1 MDTKNVIAAIS
12 LSAAVIILYSLF
24 FQPDPAT
31 IKKNLA
37 EQNKI
42 ENNTDTPSLD
52 KNENFSKLSRT
63 DALKEN
69 DRIQFENGSVVG
81 SISLKGAAIDDLTFK
96 EYNVELNKNEKIILL
111 NPRNVEDGYL
121 IESGFVSTNKN
132 IDIPDASTVWEITG
146 NKRLTNNN
154 PIKLTWSNT
163 QGITFEK
170 HISLDDQFLFTVKE
184 KIINSSDKSYNFY
197 SYGQIIRNEIPEI
210 SGFYILHEGF
220 LSVLDDELIEE
231 DYDDIQDKK
240 FTQIAQEG
248 FVAISDKF
256 WVTSVIPPKGKEFKT
271 TFDYKNKFRAN
282 YISTKGIEVKA
293 NSSIEEKIQIIVAAK
308 RVNVIDGYAEN
319 LDINKFDLAIDWGFM
334 YFITKPLFFVLD
346 YFFKLLGN
354 YGLAIIAVT
363 ICIRLAFFPLANFSF
378 KSMGKMK
385 LLAPEMARLKELH
398 KDDKMKLQQAMMA
411 LYKKEKVNPM
421 SGCLPILVQ
430 IPVFFALYKV
440 LFVTIEM
447 RHMPFYGWIHDL
459 SDRDPTSLFN
469 VFGLI
474 PWDPPSFLLIGAWPI
489 IMGITMWIQQKLN
502 PTPPDPIQAKIFMFF
517 PSFFNCNSCTI
528 SCRSCYLL
536 ELQQHL
542 HNDTT
547 IYCSKKNDYQN
558 NINVIVKRRRINKY
572 PTQRWPN
579 S

>member
-24 FQPDPAT
+24 FQPDPVA
-31 IKKNLA
+31 IKQNLA
-37 EQNKI
+37 EQKKI

-52 KNENFSKLSRT
+52 KNENFAKLSRT

-69 DRIQFENGSVVG
+69 DRIQFENESVVG

-154 PIKLTWSNT
+154 PIKLTWNNS

-184 KIINSSDKSYNFY
+184 KIINSSDKTYNFY

-231 DYDDIQDKK
+231 DYDDIQEKK

-469 VFGLI
+469 VFGLL

-489 IMGITMWIQQKLN
+489 IMGITMFIQQKLN

-517 PSFFNCNSCTI
+517 PVFLTVILAPFPAGLVIYWSF
-528 SCRSCYLL
+528 
-536 ELQQHL
+536 
-542 HNDTT
+542 
-547 IYCSKKNDYQN
+547 N
-558 NINVIVKRRRINKY
+558 NIFTMIQQYIV
-572 PTQRWPN
+572 QRKMTIKTT
-579 S
+579 

>member
-1 MDTKNVIAAIS
+1 MDTRNVIAAIS

-24 FQPDPAT
+24 FQPDPVT

-42 ENNTDTPSLD
+42 ENNEDTPSLD
-52 KNENFSKLSRT
+52 KNENFAKLSRT

-96 EYNVELNKNEKIILL
+96 EYNVELNGSDKITLL
-111 NPRNVEDGYL
+111 SPRNVEDGYL

-132 IDIPDASTVWEITG
+132 IDIPDASTVWEVSG
-146 NKRLTNNN
+146 NKKLTNNN
-154 PIKLTWSNT
+154 PVKLTWSNS

-170 HISLDDQFLFTVKE
+170 YISLDDQFLFTVKE
-184 KIINSSDKSYNFY
+184 KIINRSDKSYNFY
-197 SYGQIIRNEIPEI
+197 SYGQIIRNKLPEI

-220 LSVLDDELIEE
+220 LSVLDDQLIEE
-231 DYDDIQDKK
+231 DYDDIQEKK

-256 WVTSVIPPKGKEFKT
+256 WVTSVVPPKGKEFKT

-319 LDINKFDLAIDWGFM
+319 LEINKFDLAIDWGFM

-469 VFGLI
+469 VFGLL

-489 IMGITMWIQQKLN
+489 IMGITMFIQQKLN

-517 PSFFNCNSCTI
+517 PVFLTVILAPFPAGLVIYWSF
-528 SCRSCYLL
+528 
-536 ELQQHL
+536 
-542 HNDTT
+542 
-547 IYCSKKNDYQN
+547 N
-558 NINVIVKRRRINKY
+558 NIFTMVQQYIV
-572 PTQRWPN
+572 QRKMTIKTT
-579 S
+579 

>member
-1 MDTKNVIAAIS
+1 MDTRNVIAAIS

-24 FQPDPAT
+24 FQPDPST
-31 IKKNLA
+31 IKQNLA

-42 ENNTDTPSLD
+42 ENNEDTPSLD
-52 KNENFSKLSRT
+52 KNENFAKLSRT

-96 EYNVELNKNEKIILL
+96 EYNVELNGSDKITLL
-111 NPRNVEDGYL
+111 SPRNVEDGYL

-132 IDIPDASTVWEITG
+132 IDIPDASTVWEVSG
-146 NKRLTNNN
+146 NKKLTNNS
-154 PIKLTWSNT
+154 PVKLTWSNT
-163 QGITFEK
+163 QGISFEK

-184 KIINSSDKSYNFY
+184 KIINRSDKSYNFY
-197 SYGQIIRNEIPEI
+197 SYGQIIRNKLPEI

-220 LSVLDDELIEE
+220 LSVLDDQLIEE
-231 DYDDIQDKK
+231 DYDDIQEKK

-293 NSSIEEKIQIIVAAK
+293 NSSVEEKIQIIVAAK

-319 LDINKFDLAIDWGFM
+319 LNINKFDLAIDWGFM

-363 ICIRLAFFPLANFSF
+363 VCIRLAFFPLANFSF

-469 VFGLI
+469 VFGLL

-489 IMGITMWIQQKLN
+489 IMGITMFIQQKLN

-517 PSFFNCNSCTI
+517 PVFLTVILAPFPAGLVIYWSF
-528 SCRSCYLL
+528 
-536 ELQQHL
+536 
-542 HNDTT
+542 
-547 IYCSKKNDYQN
+547 N
-558 NINVIVKRRRINKY
+558 NIFTMIQQYIV
-572 PTQRWPN
+572 QRKMTIKTT
-579 S
+579 

>member
-1 MDTKNVIAAIS
+1 MDTRNVIAAIS

-31 IKKNLA
+31 IKKNIA

-42 ENNTDTPSLD
+42 ENNEDTPSLD
-52 KNENFSKLSRT
+52 KNENFSKLSRA

-96 EYNVELNKNEKIILL
+96 EYNVELNKNEKITLL
-111 NPRNVEDGYL
+111 SPRNVEDGYL

-132 IDIPDASTVWEITG
+132 IDIPDASTVWEVSG
-146 NKRLTNNN
+146 NNKLTNNN
-154 PIKLTWSNT
+154 PVKLTWSNA

-363 ICIRLAFFPLANFSF
+363 VCIRLAFFPLANFSF

-469 VFGLI
+469 VFGLL

-517 PSFFNCNSCTI
+517 PVFLTVILAPFPAGLVIYWSF
-528 SCRSCYLL
+528 
-536 ELQQHL
+536 
-542 HNDTT
+542 
-547 IYCSKKNDYQN
+547 N
-558 NINVIVKRRRINKY
+558 NIFTMIQQYIV
-572 PTQRWPN
+572 QRKMTIKTT
-579 S
+579 